1 MHTSLAVAALIGA
14 TSAGRVPLIKRPL
27 TMDMV
32 NGQMNRIQNK
42 FLGAGEHINVKD
54 FMNA

>member
-32 NGQMNRIQNK
+32 NGQMNRIQDK